1 MFFFLI
7 RVNKQFVNI
16 LIEKQCRNQ
25 IEQLLDFECDYFLVS
40 CNFSCILRSNTSN
53 ESALSFDGFFV
64 GGSTG
69 SSQNVAPMELSADYL
84 EFKFFFSHEI
94 HESHSIMR
102 DSYLNQNTS
111 HGKRHA
117 GLQN

>member
-16 LIEKQCRNQ
+16 LIEKQCRNR

-64 GGSTG
+64 DGSTG
-69 SSQNVAPMELSADYL
+69 SSQNVVEPMELSADKL
-84 EFKFFFSHEI
+84 EFNFFF
-94 HESHSIMR
+94 
-102 DSYLNQNTS
+102 L
-111 HGKRHA
+111 A
-117 GLQN
+117 